1 MSYEA
6 GYTAI
11 CLPLP
16 CMFSPSGYWQVKLER
31 SYTRVSRFSRHP
43 SAVKSAG
50 STAAG
55 HVARLLSADDN
66 LPSTFLSAGH
76 EQAGH
81 RAGLIA
87 ASGRVVALVPSR
99 RTRRVVRQ
107 RPLAWRQASNPAR
120 PWLPA
125 GGHHV
130 SAAKWSQLRPVCR
143 ALPVISPVRWQ
154 PRGPWPGP
162 KPGRPTVL
170 TRSLRPT
177 GYRFRV
183 WSRNDTIR
191 SAVCHRSDE
200 GERCAHAERSA

>member
-1 MSYEA
+1 MPTLTVYV
-6 GYTAI
+6 
-11 CLPLP
+11 
-16 CMFSPSGYWQVKLER
+16 SPSGYWQVKLER

-55 HVARLLSADDN
+55 PVARLLSADDN

-76 EQAGH
+76 EQAGR

-120 PWLPA
+120 PWLPGRRPSRFGRQMVTA
-125 GGHHV
+125 PTRVPGAPGHL
-130 SAAKWSQLRPVCR
+130 ARPVAAPGTLAR
-143 ALPVISPVRWQ
+143 PETRQTHGTNEIAEANGVPVPGLVTQRHNPVSGVSPV
-154 PRGPWPGP
+154 
-162 KPGRPTVL
+162 
-170 TRSLRPT
+170 
-177 GYRFRV
+177 
-183 WSRNDTIR
+183 
-191 SAVCHRSDE
+191 
-200 GERCAHAERSA
+200 